1 MNHCQVIK
9 PIMCYGYLSKN
20 TKMVSLTNYHNEIEI
35 YFRKM
40 EVQFLLNSP
49 VVVCGDSSWH
59 RRVKFLKSL

>member
-49 VVVCGDSSWH
+49 VVVCGDSSWR
-59 RRVKFLKSL
+59 RRVKFLVIL